1 MGKRFLNVTFALGL
15 VIGLMAGVVGSAS
28 AADTSPAG
36 TESQWIFFPYV
47 PNGEMLDGAGPW
59 YGTVT
64 IQNTEDYRV
73 IISFGQTAGGVD
85 TSQHSTTLEAHASK
99 TFSADQL
106 GIASPGAG
114 VVVQSAWDPVD
125 DLPDSV
131 CQDTIT
137 SENLTRGG
145 TANTADQMSGS
156 ANPDSSV
163 VVTQTVNGVTNT
175 FSVNTDYLV
184 KNHNSIDWSPAGAEP
199 IAGSNYTVTYS
210 TGEGDCRA
218 PIITGV
224 EKHVMATPSAA
235 GKTSSAQTSVDGY
248 TAIPEQ
254 DVPWGPGSAVC
265 HDIWNGSD
273 CYNAGGYIVGF
284 PDMGA
289 FDGHSYLPIVQTN
302 SGWNSVIHITNVD
315 PSSPDFAS
323 VTITLYTAA
332 GQGAFGP
339 SMGSFTALLNQGDSA
354 TIDLSKDMGIPD
366 GWVGSAWITS
376 DYGVVANVNRQKP
389 ATDMALTNTAAPSLL
404 ATTSCSAASSDDC
417 PPPFTINSVQSSG
430 SGMFQMV
437 APLILK
443 AYNGW
448 NSGINIANISELT
461 NTVTVT
467 WVGPTGNVV
476 GSDSVTIPAK
486 AMEYIYTPNTQDL
499 GLNSGFVGAAV
510 LTSLLPFHAAID
522 EVKYSGTG
530 QDVGQAMSY
539 IATDAGASAAWCAA
553 DSSFPFCDWNKYRV
567 LKPYGA
573 WPSLNVPLIQKGSP
587 LTGLG
592 DTSGINLFN
601 SSASAST
608 TDWISFYQ
616 PSGALAAPTLN
627 APYEITLGAL
637 NTATIY
643 TMDFSEMSAGF
654 QGSAQIVPV
663 SGAGVIF
670 GVSNNVNYDVAGDG
684 SAAFNAVNAWGQ
696 FRLYCSQQGTNSWAD
711 NGFGSCIYFDAS
723 SGNGG

>member
-1 MGKRFLNVTFALGL
+1 LHERSNQLGKRFLNITFALGL

-28 AADTSPAG
+28 ADDSPAG

-73 IISFGQTAGGVD
+73 IISFGQTASGVD
-85 TSQHSTTLEAHASK
+85 TSQHSTTLEPHASK

-114 VVVQSAWDPVD
+114 VAVQSSWALIDE
-125 DLPDSV
+125 LPDSI
-131 CQDTIT
+131 CQANFT
-137 SENLTRGG
+137 SEQVVRGG
-145 TANTADQMSGS
+145 TADTADQLSGTIG
-156 ANPDSSV
+156 DDGSV
-163 VVTQTVNGVTNT
+163 YVTQTVNGTTTT
-175 FSVNTDYLV
+175 FPSSAYFI
-184 KNHNSIDWSPAGAEP
+184 KNHTSIDWSPVGPEP
-199 IAGSNYTVTYS
+199 GPGTTYTVHYS
-210 TGEGDCRA
+210 TGETSCRA
-218 PIITGV
+218 PVITGV

-254 DVPWGPGSAVC
+254 DVPWGPGSEIC
-265 HDIWNGSD
+265 HDIYDGSD
-273 CYNAGGYIVGF
+273 CYNAGHYIVGIPLF
-284 PDMGA
+284 GD

-339 SMGSFTALLNQGDSA
+339 SVGSFTALLNQGQTA
-354 TIDLSKDMGIPD
+354 TIDLQTDMGIPD

-389 ATDMALTNTAAPSLL
+389 ATNMALTNTAAPSLF
-404 ATTSCSAASSDDC
+404 ATTSCSAANSDDC
-417 PPPFTINSVQSSG
+417 FVTSSVQASG

-448 NSGINIANISELT
+448 NSGVNIANISELT

-499 GLNSGFVGAAV
+499 GLDSGFVGAAV

-539 IATDAGASAAWCAA
+539 IATDAGASASWCAA
-553 DSSFPFCDWNKYRV
+553 GSSFPFCQWNKYRV
-567 LKPYGA
+567 LKPYGT
-573 WPSLNVPLIQKGSP
+573 WPSLNIPLIQKGSP

-643 TMDFSEMSAGF
+643 TMDFSEMSSGF
-654 QGSAQIVPV
+654 QGSAQVVPV
-663 SGAGVIF
+663 AGAGVVF
-670 GVSNNVNYDVAGDG
+670 GVSNNVNYDIAGDG

-696 FRLYCSQQGTNSWAD
+696 FRLYCSQQGTNSWVD
-711 NGFGSCIYFDAS
+711 NGFGSCIYF
-723 SGNGG
+723 NPR

>member
-1 MGKRFLNVTFALGL
+1 
-15 VIGLMAGVVGSAS
+15 MAGVVGSAS

-36 TESQWIFFPYV
+36 SESQWIFFPYV

-64 IQNTEDYRV
+64 IQNVEDYRV
-73 IISFGQTAGGVD
+73 QISFGQTASGVD
-85 TSQHSTTLEAHASK
+85 TTQHSTTLEAHASK
-99 TFSADQL
+99 TFSAAQL

-114 VVVQSAWDPVD
+114 VAVQSSWAAP
-125 DLPDSV
+125 DLP
-131 CQDTIT
+131 T
-137 SENLTRGG
+137 SICAPRF
-145 TANTADQMSGS
+145 A
-156 ANPDSSV
+156 
-163 VVTQTVNGVTNT
+163 TVNGTRAANADGTAAPADQLGATVATGSENETYIRQSNGDGTYTYYESVGFSPSTTNPFNNDDAPAVGDT
-175 FSVNTDYLV
+175 VVSGAFNVVN
-184 KNHNSIDWSPAGAEP
+184 KNSIVWVVAGPAVGT
-199 IAGSNYTVTYS
+199 NYTVNYVAS
-210 TGEGDCRA
+210 YDLCRA
-218 PIITGV
+218 PVITGV
-224 EKHVMATPSAA
+224 EKHVMAAAAPS
-235 GKTSSAQTSVDGY
+235 GQTNADTVAVDGY
-248 TAIPEQ
+248 TAIPMQ
-254 DVPWGPGSAVC
+254 DVPWGPASSICQDLTGT
-265 HDIWNGSD
+265 D
-273 CYNAGGYIVGF
+273 CLNLGGYIVGIPQF
-284 PDMGA
+284 GT

-302 SGWNSVIHITNVD
+302 TGWDSIIHITNID

-339 SMGSFTALLNQGDSA
+339 SVGSFTATLNQGQTA
-354 TIDLSKDMGIPD
+354 TIDISKDMGIPD

-389 ATDMALTNTAAPSLL
+389 ATNMALTNTGAPSLL
-404 ATTSCSAASSDDC
+404 ATTSPSQGGGLITGTQAS
-417 PPPFTINSVQSSG
+417 P
-430 SGMFQMV
+430 SGMYTMV

-448 NSGINIANISELT
+448 NSGVNIANISELT

-499 GLNSGFVGAAV
+499 GLDSGFVGAAV

-522 EVKYSGTG
+522 EVKYNGTG

-539 IATDAGASAAWCAA
+539 IATDAGASASWCAA
-553 DSSFPFCDWNKYRV
+553 GSSFPFCQWNKYRV
-567 LKPYGA
+567 LKPYGT
-573 WPSLNVPLIQKGSP
+573 WPSLNIPLIQKGSP
-587 LTGLG
+587 LTGMG

-643 TMDFSEMSAGF
+643 TMDFSEMSSGF
-654 QGSAQIVPV
+654 QGSAQVVPV
-663 SGAGVIF
+663 AGAGVVF
-670 GVSNNVNYDVAGDG
+670 GVSNNVNYDIAGDG

-696 FRLYCSQQGTNSWAD
+696 FRLYCSQQGTNSWVD
-711 NGFGSCIYFDAS
+711 NGFGSCIYF
-723 SGNGG
+723 NPR